1 MTLSSIFSVHLGQ
14 SQTVTFAGDGNQGN
28 SGRWMQSKVE
38 QFSKETGIPV
48 QYVARPNSTTETLM
62 LWQQDWSART
72 ADIDIYLID
81 VIWPAIAAPH
91 AADLMQYYTPEEL
104 KEFFPR
110 IDKDGEAGHLPAGR
124 GRLDYPYYIELL
136 QRSRFEGAIILH
148 ALKPAEAKDRLAF
161 VRSVTPAGY
170 L

>member
-1 MTLSSIFSVHLGQ
+1 MTLSSIFSAHLGQ

-91 AADLMQYYTPEEL
+91 AADLMQYYTPEE
-104 KEFFPR
+104 
-110 IDKDGEAGHLPAGR
+110 GHLPAGR
-124 GRLDYPYYIELL
+124 GRLDYPYYMELL
-136 QRSRFEGAIILH
+136 QKSRFQGAIILH

-161 VRSVTPAGY
+161 VRSVAPAGY